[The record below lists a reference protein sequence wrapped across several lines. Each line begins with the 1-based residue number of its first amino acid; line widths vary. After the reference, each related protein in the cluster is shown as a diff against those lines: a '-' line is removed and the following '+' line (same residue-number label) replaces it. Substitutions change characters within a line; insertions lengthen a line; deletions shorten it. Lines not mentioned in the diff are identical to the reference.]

1 MNGKQRGRLRIYFSF
16 ADGAGKTRAMLRDAQ
31 SARRDGTDVAVGY
44 IDDRKWPLVRSACA
58 GLTSLA
64 PRKVRENGM
73 TAHEFNLDA
82 ALSRRPQLLV
92 IGDLAHVNAGQ
103 GRHER
108 RYQDVQELLRAGID
122 VYTTLN
128 VDQLEGM
135 RDAVQA
141 LAAQESRGCIPDSV
155 FDGAD
160 SVEMIDADPEEL
172 LQRLGTSSTDDAEL
186 RRLAA
191 LRQMALRRCAD
202 RMGTAGAEPVDS
214 GLKAQKSEHVL
225 VCLSAAPSNAKVIRM
240 AARMARAFQCACTAI
255 YVRSPDVDELRAED
269 RKRLLSNMKLAE
281 QLGANVE
288 IVTGEDVAYQIA
300 EYARVSGVSQIVLG
314 RSAVTISRLWGKLSI
329 ADRLI
334 QLAPDIEIHI
344 LPDGE
349 ARTRARVRLHRWS
362 APSVTAWDVVKSLA
376 ILIMASALS
385 LVFYEMGF
393 GEANIIMA
401 YILGVLVTAVVTSN
415 KLCSSVFS
423 VASVFMFNYLF
434 TEPRFTLEAYDAGY
448 PVTFLIMLL
457 AALLT
462 GTLASRLKNHARE
475 AAQMAYRTRILFETN
490 QQLSQAADRDAILSV
505 SAEQLIKLFRRDV
518 IVYPVRDGALEPGRI
533 HPAEPDGDA
542 PDALASP
549 EERRV
554 AEWVLQNNRQ
564 AGASTDTF
572 AQASGLYLAVRIND
586 RVFGVVGIAMGGQAM
601 EYGEHSMLL
610 AILGEC
616 ALALENEKNVREK
629 EAAAMQARS
638 EQLRADLLRAISHDL
653 RTPLTSIS
661 GNASNLLSNG
671 EALDE
676 QTRKQIY
683 ADIHDDAL
691 WLINLVENL
700 LYVTRIE
707 DGRMKLRCSVELI
720 DEVMQE
726 ALRHELCKGRD
737 HSIAL
742 KTGDEMLFAHIDAR
756 LIIQVILNLVDN
768 AIKYTPPG
776 SHIELSAQRDG
787 AWIAIRCA
795 DDGPGISDEDKPHVF
810 EMFYSGR
817 HRCADS
823 RRSLGLGLG
832 LCKSIV
838 NAHGGAISVYDNQP
852 SGTVFEFTVPAEEV
866 HLNE

>member
-1 MNGKQRGRLRIYFSF
+1 MNGKRRGQLRIYFSF
-16 ADGAGKTRAMLRDAQ
+16 ADGAGKTQAMLRDAQ
-31 SARRDGTDVAVGY
+31 AARRDGADVVVGY
-44 IDDRKWPLVRSACA
+44 IDDRKWPFVRSACA
-58 GLTSLA
+58 GLTSIA

-73 TAHEFNLDA
+73 TTHEFNLDA
-82 ALSRRPQLLV
+82 ALSRSPQLLV
-92 IGDLAHVNAGQ
+92 ISDIAHVNAGS
-103 GRHER
+103 GRHAR

-135 RDAVQA
+135 RDAMQA
-141 LAAQESRGCIPDSV
+141 MAAREMRDCIPDSV

-160 SVEMIDADPEEL
+160 QVEMIDADPAEL
-172 LQRLGTSSTDDAEL
+172 LRRLGGSPTDDAEL
-186 RRLAA
+186 RRLTA
-191 LRQMALRRCAD
+191 LRRMALRRCAD
-202 RMGTAGAEPVDS
+202 RMGAEPADS
-214 GLKAQKSEHVL
+214 GAKAQKSEHVL
-225 VCLSAAPSNAKVIRM
+225 VCVSAAPSNAKVIRM

-255 YVRSPDVDELRAED
+255 YVRSPDVDALRAED

-288 IVTGEDVAYQIA
+288 IVTGEDVAYQIS

-314 RSAVTISRLWGKLSI
+314 RSAVTISRLWGKLTI

-349 ARTRARVRLHRWS
+349 AGARERGRLHRWRS
-362 APSVTAWDVVKSLA
+362 PRVTAWDVVKSLA

-385 LVFYEMGF
+385 LVFYELGF

-401 YILGVLVTAVVTSN
+401 YILGVLVTAVITSN
-415 KLCSSVFS
+415 KLCSSALS

-457 AALLT
+457 AALMT

-475 AAQMAYRTRILFETN
+475 AAQMAYRTRVLFETN
-490 QQLSQAADRDAILSV
+490 QQLSQAAGRDAILSV
-505 SAEQLIKLFRRDV
+505 AAEQLIKLFRRDV
-518 IVYPVRDGALEPGRI
+518 IVYPVKDGELEPGRI
-533 HPAEPDGDA
+533 HPAEPDGDV
-542 PDALASP
+542 PNGLASP

-572 AQASGLYLAVRIND
+572 AHAGGLYLAVRIND
-586 RVFGVVGIAMGGQAM
+586 RVYGVVGIAMGGQAM
-601 EYGEHSMLL
+601 ESSEHSMLL

-661 GNASNLLSNG
+661 GNASNLISNG

-676 QTRKQIY
+676 QTRRQIY

-726 ALRHELCKGRD
+726 ALRHELCKERD
-737 HSIAL
+737 HSISL
-742 KTGDEMLFAHIDAR
+742 RTGDEMLFAHIDAR

-768 AIKYTPPG
+768 AIKYTPAG

-787 AWIAIRCA
+787 AWIVIRCA

-810 EMFYSGR
+810 EMFYSGS

-838 NAHGGAISVYDNQP
+838 NAHGGTISVYDNQP

-866 HLNE
+866 HLDE